1 MKGWTH
7 VFRKELREFARD
19 KRVLY
24 SALIGPVF
32 LEVFMI
38 FLFGFLQQSFS
49 EDKSQKVSV
58 INASEGKPVLDV
70 LGKKKVFE
78 ITEIPSSTN
87 VDELLKK
94 GKTRLVLQFPEGFAK
109 KYAAH
114 EAPVFEAIFDPNE
127 TTSEVAKEKVK
138 GALMGY
144 REEQRLARMK
154 ERHLD
159 PRSFD
164 SFDLKEKA
172 ANTGKAFA
180 GTFLVGFLPYLIVIW
195 AFYGGFSIVS
205 DLVAGEKERGSLETL
220 LVTPISRTAIAFG
233 KFAALAL
240 LSLTSCLSALLG
252 VIVMATINPPIT
264 EKLFES
270 GPSMSALSIFAI
282 AMTLLPLVV
291 FFAGT
296 LLAVS
301 TFAKNQREVQG
312 YLSLASFVVLIP
324 AIMSQFIGYTEAA
337 TAKWVPLVPVLNTA
351 TVIRQALLE
360 KVDWYSLIAA
370 ASVNTVLAA
379 LGLWFAIRLFSKE
392 SVLLRT

>member
-24 SALIGPVF
+24 TALIGPVF
-32 LEVFMI
+32 LEILMI
-38 FLFGFLQQSFS
+38 FLFGFLHEAFS
-49 EDKSQKVSV
+49 EKKTQKISV
-58 INASEGKPVLDV
+58 INAAEGKPVLDF
-70 LGKKKVFE
+70 LRKKQVFE
-78 ITEIPSSTN
+78 ITEIPLSTN

-94 GKTRLVLQFPEGFAK
+94 GKTRLVLQFPDGFAT
-109 KYAAH
+109 KYAARQ
-114 EAPVFEAIFDPNE
+114 APTFEAIFDPNE

-154 ERHLD
+154 ERNLD
-159 PRSFD
+159 PKSFET
-164 SFDLKEKA
+164 FDLKEKA

-220 LVTPISRTAIAFG
+220 LVSPLSRTSIAFG
-233 KFAALAL
+233 KFASLAL
-240 LSLTSCLSALLG
+240 LSLTSCSSALIG
-252 VIVMATINPPIT
+252 VIIMATINPPIT
-264 EKLFES
+264 QKLFES
-270 GPSMSALSIFAI
+270 GLSMSALSIFAI
-282 AMTLLPLVV
+282 AMTLLPLII

-296 LLAVS
+296 LLAIS

-312 YLSLASFVVLIP
+312 YLSMASFVVLMP
-324 AIMSQFIGYTEAA
+324 AIMSQFIGFTEAA
-337 TAKWVPLVPVLNTA
+337 TARWVPLVPVLNTA

-360 KVDWYSLIAA
+360 KVDWYSLITA
-370 ASVNTVLAA
+370 ASVNTALAA
-379 LGLWFAIRLFSKE
+379 FAIWFAIRLFSKE